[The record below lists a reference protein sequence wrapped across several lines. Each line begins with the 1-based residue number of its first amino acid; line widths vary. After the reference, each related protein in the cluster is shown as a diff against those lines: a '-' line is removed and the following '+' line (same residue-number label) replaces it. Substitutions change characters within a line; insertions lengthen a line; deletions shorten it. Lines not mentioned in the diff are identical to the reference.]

1 VADVIE
7 ILTTATETVEVV
19 TAGPQG
25 ATGAAGAVGPA
36 GATGPQGPA
45 GPTGPQGPAGAD
57 GEDGASA
64 WDDITD
70 KPTTFPPEAH
80 THPWTDIVT
89 AASITLGANGQFAIE
104 ATSNTLITL
113 KLRGGDGITRSVAF
127 PLS

>member
-1 VADVIE
+1 VADTIE
-7 ILTTATETVEVV
+7 IITTATETVEIV

-25 ATGAAGAVGPA
+25 ATGAAGAAGPA

-45 GPTGPQGPAGAD
+45 GPTGPQGPAG
-57 GEDGASA
+57 EDGASA
-64 WDDITD
+64 WGDITD
-70 KPTTFPPEAH
+70 KPVAFPPEAH

-113 KLRGGDGITRSVAF
+113 KLRGSDGVTRSVAF